1 MHYNTFVYI
10 YIYHFY
16 FLFLFFIY
24 NLWNMSNF
32 KGESPLDHTLV
43 EVKHIREMIGKFCP
57 NMKLTQ
63 YNWAL
68 GKD

>member
-1 MHYNTFVYI
+1 
-10 YIYHFY
+10 
-16 FLFLFFIY
+16 
-24 NLWNMSNF
+24 MSNF
-32 KGESPLDHTLV
+32 KGGSPLDHILV
-43 EVKHIREMIGKFCP
+43 EVKHIREMIGKFCL

>member
-1 MHYNTFVYI
+1 
-10 YIYHFY
+10 
-16 FLFLFFIY
+16 
-24 NLWNMSNF
+24 MSNF